1 MEAGADGTGRQ
12 MFEAE
17 AKKKM
22 RREPPVGETGQAGL
36 ALAFPRAT
44 EGVPGPTG
52 RDVVAELW
60 SFGV

>member
-1 MEAGADGTGRQ
+1 